1 MARVNNTQAY
11 TTCPLF
17 QTKPTHL
24 KYRPTLIYG
33 TNASDILL
41 RRVYNLYLPYY
52 LSLSIKQT
60 RLPFPIHNNCSICPK
75 VKQTRLPFP
84 LSTIKSHS
92 PFNLLHCDIWG
103 PHKTPTHFG
112 KRFFLTIVDDYTRCT
127 WLFLMN
133 HKSKTQHL
141 LESFITFAQ
150 NQFQASIKTIRV
162 DNGLEF
168 ISMYDFFS
176 IKGYGYQSYRRILI
190 LIGSLF

>member
-17 QTKPTHL
+17 QTKPIHL
-24 KYRPTLIYG
+24 KYRLTLIYG
-33 TNASDILL
+33 TSASDILL
-41 RRVYNLYLPYY
+41 QRVYNLYLPYY
-52 LSLSIKQT
+52 LSLLVKISFSFIIIVVFVPKLNRT
-60 RLPFPIHNNCSICPK
+60 RLH
-75 VKQTRLPFP
+75 FP

-133 HKSKTQHL
+133 HKYETQHL

-150 NQFQASIKTIRV
+150 NQFQTSIKTIRV
-162 DNGLEF
+162 DNGLKF
-168 ISMYDFFS
+168 ISTYDFFS
-176 IKGYGYQSYRRILI
+176 QKRY
-190 LIGSLF
+190 